1 MNAEETMRALAAAW
15 ENGDPDAIADRFAP
29 DGVYEGPLF
38 DGFPVGPQAV
48 RTACAAAFAEIS
60 EVRVPI
66 THLAMT
72 GDVALA
78 EGQFLSADLA
88 GVRCDFALVMV
99 VELREGMIIRFTE
112 YFDTAKV
119 G

>member
-1 MNAEETMRALAAAW
+1 MNAEETMRALATAW

-38 DGFPVGPQAV
+38 DGFPVGPAAV
-48 RTACAAAFAEIS
+48 RAACAAAFAEIS

-66 THLAMT
+66 KHLAMS

-88 GVRCDFALVMV
+88 CVRCDFDLVMV
-99 VELREGMIIRFTE
+99 VELRDGMIIRFTE
-112 YFDTAKV
+112 YFDTAKLA
-119 G
+119 

>member
-1 MNAEETMRALAAAW
+1 MNAEETMRALATAW

-29 DGVYEGPLF
+29 NGVYEGPLF
-38 DGFPVGPQAV
+38 DGFPVGPVAV
-48 RTACAAAFAEIS
+48 RAACAAAFAEIS

-66 THLAMT
+66 KHLAMS

-88 GVRCDFALVMV
+88 GVRCDFDLVMV
-99 VELREGMIIRFTE
+99 VELRDGMIIRFTE
-112 YFDTAKV
+112 SFDTAKLA
-119 G
+119 